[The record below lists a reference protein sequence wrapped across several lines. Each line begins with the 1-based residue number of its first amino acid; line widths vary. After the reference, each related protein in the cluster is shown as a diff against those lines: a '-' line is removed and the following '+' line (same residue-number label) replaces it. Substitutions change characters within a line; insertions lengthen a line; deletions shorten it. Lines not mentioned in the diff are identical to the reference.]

1 MNLTQRAFTPHNAP
15 IIDAKLL
22 PVRAATQPL
31 GRNAELRKAFAALKG
46 DRAVL
51 LHGRSGFGKSTLA
64 AVLAAAYTAQS
75 DGGVLWF
82 TMVEDDEKHLV
93 ARVARAYALVA
104 LPNDDGKR
112 ADAVRALLEKRRPLI
127 ILDGTA
133 DMDEVRRFVTDVAA
147 GTPTILMHD
156 EPTDGA
162 WTSIELG
169 ALPRPDSLNLLRALS
184 GRLDTNG
191 LEPLADALAGDPFA
205 LTVTGR
211 YLAYGAPELADV
223 ASALRR
229 DTSEP
234 ALALVFD
241 ALPSP
246 EKTALL
252 ILGAAPSGGAGAEL
266 LAEMSG
272 LPSAKLRPALKTLTE
287 RQLVEESINYGQA
300 RFTLH
305 ERTAAFVRSWMEAH
319 GALETAQNRTLR
331 AILEYAGRHSSA
343 DSADQD
349 RLAAEIDNILGA
361 AAYATLSRREES
373 VHKLIDALDAA
384 PDFAKLRSF
393 APELEQMR
401 QLASLLEAPSAPVHE
416 PEPPPLPVLIREPEP
431 PLPVPVYEPEP
442 PVIVAPP
449 EPELILP
456 PVEPDTTIATPII
469 LSEPAPEPQALPPM
483 SEQRDLFT
491 ITVPE
496 PQTADAVPDLV
507 MPYPSFIAS
516 RAEPDAVITPAPSPE
531 PEPPKSIPVEDA
543 PPRLTFALPPVAT
556 EPEADPLTLTIP
568 ELEARIERTPDKRA
582 AAKLYN
588 ILGEKRNAQEQSTEA
603 VEAYSRA
610 VELWR
615 AVEDWEQVARAM
627 EKLGGA
633 YIIAGQIESGIVTYR
648 LALSIAY
655 RANAP
660 IIQGNVCFKLGR
672 QLIDDQRTLKQA
684 ESLLAE
690 AATAIPGS
698 SEIDRLLRRARQR
711 IERLEA
717 SNTPLPKAVPNNKY
731 AALSPETR

>member
-15 IIDAKLL
+15 ILDAKLL
-22 PVRAATQPL
+22 PVRAASQPL
-31 GRNAELRKAFAALKG
+31 GRNAELRKAFDALKG

-51 LHGRSGFGKSTLA
+51 LHGSSGFGKSTLA

-82 TMVEDDEKHLV
+82 TMVEDDEKHIV

-104 LPNDDGKR
+104 LPDDEGKR

-133 DMDEVRRFVTDVAA
+133 DMDAVRRFVTDVAA

-156 EPTDGA
+156 EPTDGV
-162 WTSIELG
+162 WTSIALG
-169 ALPRPDSLNLLRALS
+169 ALPRADSLNLLRTLS

-191 LEPLADALAGDPFA
+191 LEPLADALAGDPYA

-223 ASALRR
+223 TAALRR
-229 DTSEP
+229 ETSEP

-241 ALPSP
+241 ALPSA

-272 LPSAKLRPALKTLTE
+272 MPSAKLRPALKTLTE

-319 GALETAQNRTLR
+319 GALETAQNRALR
-331 AILEYAGRHSSA
+331 AILEYTGRHSSA
-343 DSADQD
+343 ESADQD

-361 AAYATLSRREES
+361 AAYATLIRRGDS
-373 VHKLIDALDAA
+373 VHKLIDALDTA

-401 QLASLLEAPSAPVHE
+401 QLGSLLDAPSAPVHE
-416 PEPPPLPVLIREPEP
+416 PS
-431 PLPVPVYEPEP
+431 PLPVPIHEPEP

-449 EPELILP
+449 EPALILP
-456 PVEPDTTIATPII
+456 PVEPEITIATPII
-469 LSEPAPEPQALPPM
+469 LSEPEPVSEPHALPPM

-491 ITVPE
+491 ITIPE

-507 MPYPSFIAS
+507 TPYPSFIAS
-516 RAEPDAVITPAPSPE
+516 RAEPDAVITPTPE
-531 PEPPKSIPVEDA
+531 PMPEPPKPISVEDA
-543 PPRLTFALPPVAT
+543 PPKLTFALPPVAS
-556 EPEADPLTLTIP
+556 EPEADPLTLTVP

-615 AVEDWEQVARAM
+615 ATEDWEQVARAM

-633 YIIAGQIESGIVTYR
+633 YITAGEIESGIVTYR

-655 RANAP
+655 RANSP
-660 IIQGNVCFKLGR
+660 TIQGNVCFKLGR

-690 AATAIPGS
+690 AAAAIPGNG
-698 SEIDRLLRRARQR
+698 EIDRLLRRARQR
-711 IERLEA
+711 IERMEE
-717 SNTPLPKAVPNNKY
+717 SKTPLPKAVPNRKY